1 MVSTWPEV
9 SAFLFLSVNE
19 LGSKALWVCST
30 TWTSNFTMLG
40 VCWYVILRSTSAQG
54 GFCLPSNQVLGLR
67 RYSAFP
73 TCRSFGLVTGQIFM
87 AQAVTEQL
95 TTEAFSMFCLAW
107 LADTKELVV
116 LKVDQKNVVSVF
128 VFLPS
133 ASKCFIFQEASPA
146 ICLSLAWRCLAVF
159 AGEGWWLKCLL
170 KIHFK

>member
-40 VCWYVILRSTSAQG
+40 VCWYVILRSTFAQG

-73 TCRSFGLVTGQIFM
+73 TCRSFGLVTGMKFT

-95 TTEAFSMFCLAW
+95 TTEAFSIFCLAW
-107 LADTKELVV
+107 LADTKGLVV

-133 ASKCFIFQEASPA
+133 QVLRFSRGEPCNLLVIGVALPRRLCWRRLVVEASSESP
-146 ICLSLAWRCLAVF
+146 F
-159 AGEGWWLKCLL
+159 
-170 KIHFK
+170 